1 VPLHEVVPVIA
12 DDGFDV
18 RDVDLQKVELEHEA
32 LAQVARAD
40 ADGVERRTA
49 WMARSTSSRSCD
61 PAAMTSSAV
70 ARR

>member
-1 VPLHEVVPVIA
+1 VIA

-40 ADGVERRTA
+40 ADGVERLHGLDGPLHVFP
-49 WMARSTSSRSCD
+49 SCD